1 LPLPSLLLWCI
12 VSVMGAATVLSF
24 AVIADYFPVELAA
37 RANGALNL
45 LHFGWAFVV
54 QCGIGMILAQWSP
67 QAGHYPVEAYQSAF
81 GLSIVFQA
89 VALIWFATPW
99 LPDRTRRFFHV
110 FAQPDARL
118 ESQLQFVSVPT
129 EAPVFEVS
137 QGADW

>member
-1 LPLPSLLLWCI
+1 
-12 VSVMGAATVLSF
+12 VLSF

-81 GLSIVFQA
+81 AASVAFQA
-89 VALIWFATPW
+89 IALIWFAAPW
-99 LPDRTRRFFHV
+99 LRGLSGLQSFFS
-110 FAQPDARL
+110 QPHEDANRAVGL
-118 ESQLQFVSVPT
+118 VVVSV
-129 EAPVFEVS
+129 EAAVIDASE
-137 QGADW
+137 GAEW

>member
-1 LPLPSLLLWCI
+1 
-12 VSVMGAATVLSF
+12 MLSF

-81 GLSIVFQA
+81 AASFAFQA
-89 VALIWFATPW
+89 IALIWFGSPW
-99 LPDRTRRFFHV
+99 LR
-110 FAQPDARL
+110 AL
-118 ESQLQFVSVPT
+118 SGQLQIFFSRSNEDVDRAAGLVIEPAGAT
-129 EAPVFEVS
+129 VLEADE
-137 QGADW
+137 AAEW